1 MSTHMFAQGNRAGLV
16 QRAAATIC
24 PHRERRWV
32 HAMFAELGAI
42 EGSSPRLDWVLG
54 ASSIV
59 LTAVRLRA
67 LATLSLRMRVA
78 MLVALGV
85 ALGAALG
92 SGLLTYAD
100 SDALVSGDGL
110 LALLSVGATATLVTL
125 AYVAA
130 RKIFKH
136 PGLTP
141 GEG

>member
-1 MSTHMFAQGNRAGLV
+1 MTAQMLPRGNGPGLV
-16 QRAAATIC
+16 QRAAAAIC
-24 PHRERRWV
+24 PNVERRWV
-32 HAMFAELGAI
+32 HAMFAELSAI
-42 EGSSPRLDWVLG
+42 EGSGRRVDWALG
-54 ASSIV
+54 AASIV
-59 LTAVRLRA
+59 LEAVRLRA

-100 SDALVSGDGL
+100 SDALISGDDL

-125 AYVAA
+125 AYIAA